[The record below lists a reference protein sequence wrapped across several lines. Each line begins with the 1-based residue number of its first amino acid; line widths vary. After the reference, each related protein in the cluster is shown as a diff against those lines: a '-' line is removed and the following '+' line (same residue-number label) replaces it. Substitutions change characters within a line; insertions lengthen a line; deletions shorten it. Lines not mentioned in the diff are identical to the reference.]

1 MSSPLKDAPVAA
13 PSPERAAA
21 RVAGFALLPLLAIIG
36 LVAVALIGGVV
47 FLLWPKPPPSSVI
60 TSRPTP
66 SMLVAVRDLARLETT
81 ELHIEK
87 VIDLSDKQSRLFGLI
102 QATDAILLVA
112 VGRATIG
119 IDLSKLRDSD
129 VSMDPTTKVARLRLP
144 KPELLSAALDERA
157 TYVYT
162 RTTSALARRN
172 EALESHARREALAA
186 IEKAA
191 MEDDVEV
198 RAKAQAERQ
207 LTALLTQ
214 LGASSVEITWR

>member
-1 MSSPLKDAPVAA
+1 MSSSTNDAPPAA
-13 PSPERAAA
+13 PPPNRGL
-21 RVAGFALLPLLAIIG
+21 RVPAFALLPLVGMILV
-36 LVAVALIGGVV
+36 VAVVLVGGAV
-47 FLLWPKPPPSSVI
+47 FLFWPKAPPSSVI

-102 QATDAILLVA
+102 EVTDAILLVA

-119 IDLSKLRDSD
+119 IDLSKLRESD
-129 VSMDPTTKVARLRLP
+129 VSMDPTTKVASLRLP

-162 RTTSALARRN
+162 RTTSVLARRN

-186 IEKAA
+186 IEKVA
-191 MEDDVEV
+191 MEGDVEV

-207 LTALLTQ
+207 LTSLLTQ
-214 LGASSVEITWR
+214 LGASAVEITWR